1 MIQTREEIQQDSV
14 ELSVIHPK
22 LILELATG
30 VGKSLAAIKIIKK
43 HGGLWSIVI
52 AETNHELNWRDEF
65 IKHGEE
71 SLLKDIKFFCYQSL
85 HKHLDGENYVMDE
98 IHHLQ
103 SDKRLSMASKINF
116 KRLIGLSAT
125 LSRKQ
130 IESLVEAVGTIHIH
144 KVNLSEAISYGI
156 LPEPVVYFVGVTLDN
171 KVRNLKYYF
180 GKEKF
185 VMCTEQEMYTRFTN
199 RIETLKLNYFAT
211 NTLYD
216 KVKWLKLA
224 NDRKK
229 FLSDCKTPYAKELLQ
244 ILDSKRLICFTGS
257 IEQSESLSNGLSVH
271 SKIGKK
277 VRESMIAD
285 FNNGITSK
293 LFATGMLKEGM
304 NLNNIEAGIICQLDN
319 NLRYFSQTHGRILR
333 SELPEQYVLYVKDTQ
348 DETYVTTALED
359 FNMDYVKFVELKDL
373 KI

>member
-1 MIQTREEIQQDSV
+1 MTQTREEIQQDSV
-14 ELSVIHPK
+14 ELSVMHSK

-43 HGGLWSIVI
+43 HGGLWNIVI
-52 AETNHELNWRDEF
+52 AETNHELNWKEEF

-71 SLLKDIKFFCYQSL
+71 SLLPNIKFFCYQSL

-98 IHHLQ
+98 IHHACG
-103 SDKRLSMASKINF
+103 DRRLAMLSKINF
-116 KRLIGLSAT
+116 KKLIGLSAT

-130 IESLVEAVGTIHIH
+130 KESLTDAIGAFYTH
-144 KVNLSEAISYGI
+144 KITLSEAIGYGI
-156 LPEPVVYFVGVTLDN
+156 LPEPVVYFIGVTLDN
-171 KVRNLKYYF
+171 KVRNLKYHF

-185 VMCTEQEMYTRFTN
+185 AMCTEQEMYIRFTN

-211 NTLYD
+211 NAYFD

-244 ILDSKRLICFTGS
+244 ILNNKRLICFTGS

-271 SKIGKK
+271 SKISKK
-277 VRESMIAD
+277 VRESMISD
-285 FNNGITSK
+285 FNSGVTNK

-304 NLNNIEAGIICQLDN
+304 NLNNIEAGLIIQLDN
-319 NLRYFSQTHGRILR
+319 TLRFFSQTHGRILR
-333 SELPEQYVLYVKDTQ
+333 SALPEQYVLYVKDTQ